1 MNTSRIDD
9 TPRTRRDAVPGH
21 PMDPMPQPEVS
32 TDRVLVERT
41 HSGDRAA
48 FGALVTR
55 YQTLVCSIAYNA
67 CGDFGRSEDLAQ
79 ETFVAAWKNLPKLA
93 EPDRFRGW
101 LCGIARNVSNSARRR
116 SARQPVDHA
125 EEESALNSSLAET
138 PSPLESAVSRE
149 ESATVWAA
157 LERLP
162 ETYREPLILFYRE
175 GHSIPRVA
183 EALDLTEEAVRQRLS
198 RGRALLRDEMTRT
211 VEGVLTR
218 TIPGA
223 VFTAA
228 VLSSLPGVGTETARA
243 ASFVGGASLVAKGAA
258 AAKGTT
264 AIGLLSLIA
273 GPLIGLV
280 GGYLGFRAGYDRAES
295 DRERHFLVRSF
306 QMTTGIVL
314 LMTVAF
320 IVTVQAAQ
328 SWAPTNWA
336 KAFAW
341 TLAGS
346 LTFTFGISG
355 ISVALNR
362 RWSQLRTEE
371 ALKRGTVPE
380 KGCGFEWESSQRF
393 LGIPWVS
400 VRFSGRM
407 GRGRPAVGW
416 VALGD
421 VAVGLLVA
429 VGGMSFG
436 TVSIGG
442 LALGTVALGG
452 MGIGALAL
460 GGIGVG
466 YYSFGGMSLG
476 IMASGGLAV
485 AVQVAF
491 GGMAVAVHAAQGGL
505 AIARDF
511 AVGGSAHALH
521 ANDNLAREVLA
532 QSAFVKKALWLN
544 RNSHWLQLLV
554 LIPALIAT
562 FAIQMHRRG
571 GTKGSQASSLR
582 T

>member
-1 MNTSRIDD
+1 MNTSRIDGALH
-9 TPRTRRDAVPGH
+9 TRRDAVPGH
-21 PMDPMPQPEVS
+21 SMNPLPEPEAS

-48 FGALVTR
+48 FGTLVTR
-55 YQTLVCSIAYNA
+55 YQTLICSIAYNV

-79 ETFVAAWKNLPKLA
+79 ETFVAAWKNLPKLT

-101 LCGIARNVSNSARRR
+101 LCGIARNLSNSARRR

-125 EEESALNSSLAET
+125 EEASVLESASDEA

-175 GHSIPRVA
+175 GHSMPRVA

-198 RGRALLRDEMTRT
+198 RGRALLRDEVNRT
-211 VEGVLTR
+211 IEGVLTR

-228 VLSSLPGVGTETARA
+228 VLSALPGLGTETARA
-243 ASFVGGASLVAKGAA
+243 ASIAGGASLMAKGAA

-264 AIGLLSLIA
+264 VLGFVSLAA
-273 GPLIGLV
+273 GPLIGLL
-280 GGYLGFRAGYDRAES
+280 GGYLGFRAGFDRAES

-306 QMTTGIVL
+306 RITTGIIL

-341 TLAGS
+341 TLVGS

-355 ISVALNR
+355 ISMALNR
-362 RWSQLRTEE
+362 RWSQLRAEE
-371 ALKRGTVPE
+371 ALKRGSVPE

-400 VRFSGRM
+400 IRLNGR
-407 GRGRPAVGW
+407 GPKGRPAVGW
-416 VALGD
+416 IAIGD
-421 VAVGLLVA
+421 IAVGLLVA

-452 MGIGALAL
+452 MSVGALSIGGVGIG
-460 GGIGVG
+460 
-466 YYSFGGMSLG
+466 YYCFGGMALG
-476 IMASGGLAV
+476 VMASGGLAV
-485 AVQVAF
+485 GVQVAF

-505 AIARDF
+505 AIARDL

-521 ANDNLAREVLA
+521 ANDAIAREALA
-532 QSAFVKKALWLN
+532 QSSFIQRALWLN
-544 RNSHWLQLLV
+544 RNAHWLQLLV
-554 LIPALIAT
+554 LIPSLITLLALGLL
-562 FAIQMHRRG
+562 RRG
-571 GTKGSQASSLR
+571 KKPGA
-582 T
+582 

>member
-9 TPRTRRDAVPGH
+9 ATATRRDAQTGS
-21 PMDPMPQPEVS
+21 PMDPLPQSEIS

-48 FGALVTR
+48 FGTLVTR

-79 ETFVAAWKNLPKLA
+79 ETFVAAWRNLPKLT

-101 LCGIARNVSNSARRR
+101 LCGIARNLANNARRR
-116 SARQPVDHA
+116 STRQPTDGA
-125 EEESALNSSLAET
+125 EDESVLEASPVEA
-138 PSPLESAVSRE
+138 PSPLEAAVSRE

-175 GHSIPRVA
+175 GHSMQRVA
-183 EALDLTEEAVRQRLS
+183 EDLELTEEAVRQRLS
-198 RGRALLRDEMTRT
+198 RGRALLRDEVNRT
-211 VEGVLTR
+211 IEGVLTR

-228 VLSSLPGVGTETARA
+228 VLSALPGVGTETARA
-243 ASFVGGASLVAKGAA
+243 ASLAGGASLVAKGAA

-264 AIGLLSLIA
+264 AIGLLSLLA
-273 GPLIGLV
+273 GPLIGLI

-306 QMTTGIVL
+306 QMTTGMVL

-341 TLAGS
+341 TLVGS

-355 ISVALNR
+355 MSVALNR
-362 RWSQLRTEE
+362 RWTQLRTEE
-371 ALKRGTVPE
+371 ALKRGTVPA
-380 KGCGFEWESSQRF
+380 KGCGFEWESPGRF

-400 VRFSGRM
+400 VRLSGRM

-416 VALGD
+416 IAFGD

-429 VGGMSFG
+429 VGGMAFG

-460 GGIGVG
+460 GGVGVG
-466 YYSFGGMSLG
+466 FYSFGGLSLG
-476 IMASGGLAV
+476 YMASGGLAV

-491 GGMAVAVHAAQGGL
+491 GGMAVAIHAAQGGL
-505 AIARDF
+505 AVARDF

-521 ANDNLAREVLA
+521 ANDDLAREVLA
-532 QSAFVKKALWLN
+532 QSGFIKKALWLN

-554 LIPALIAT
+554 LIPGLIT
-562 FAIQMHRRG
+562 MFAIQLHRRG
-571 GTKGSQASSLR
+571 AMKGSEGSSLG

>member
-1 MNTSRIDD
+1 
-9 TPRTRRDAVPGH
+9 
-21 PMDPMPQPEVS
+21 MDPLPPSEAS
-32 TDRVLVERT
+32 TDRILVERT

-48 FGALVTR
+48 FGTLVTR

-93 EPDRFRGW
+93 EPDQFRGW

-116 SARQPVDHA
+116 SARQPVDQA
-125 EEESALNSSLAET
+125 EEESALDSSLAET

-162 ETYREPLILFYRE
+162 DTYREPLILFYRE
-175 GHSIPRVA
+175 GHSMPRVA

-211 VEGVLTR
+211 IEGVLTR

-228 VLSSLPGVGTETARA
+228 VLSALPGLGTETARA
-243 ASFVGGASLVAKGAA
+243 ASVAGGASLVAKGAA
-258 AAKGTT
+258 AAKGTS
-264 AIGLLSLIA
+264 LLGIVAVAA
-273 GPLIGLV
+273 GPLIGLL

-295 DRERHFLVRSF
+295 DRERHFLVRSYWI
-306 QMTTGIVL
+306 TTGIIV
-314 LMTVAF
+314 LMTVGF

-328 SWAPTNWA
+328 TWAPTHLA

-341 TLAGS
+341 TLVGS
-346 LTFTFGISG
+346 LTLTFGISG
-355 ISVALNR
+355 MSVVLNR
-362 RWSQLRTEE
+362 RWNQLRAEE
-371 ALKRGTVPE
+371 ALKSGKTLE
-380 KGCGFEWESSQRF
+380 KGCGFEWESRQRF

-400 VRFSGRM
+400 IRLN
-407 GRGRPAVGW
+407 GRGPRGRAAVGW
-416 VALGD
+416 VAIGD

-429 VGGMSFG
+429 IGGMSFG

-442 LALGTVALGG
+442 LALGTLALGG
-452 MGIGALAL
+452 MSVGALAV
-460 GGIGVG
+460 GGIGIG
-466 YYSFGGMSLG
+466 YYCFGGMALG
-476 IMASGGLAV
+476 VMASGGLAV

-505 AIARDF
+505 AIARDL

-521 ANDNLAREVLA
+521 ANDEIARQALG
-532 QSAFVKKALWLN
+532 QSDFIQRAMWVN

-554 LIPALIAT
+554 LLPALITLLALGLY
-562 FAIQMHRRG
+562 RRG
-571 GTKGSQASSLR
+571 KRTGS
-582 T
+582 